1 MPKHLRLKKEFKLKA
16 IRLWKSSD
24 RPALGGSGWDAIG
37 NRRIRTVESETGA
50 SRQLNDTWQDARLG

>member
-1 MPKHLRLKKEFKLKA
+1 MAKRQRFTKEFKLEA

-50 SRQLNDTWQDARLG
+50 SRQRNDTWQDARLG